1 MKVKDL
7 IKELQL
13 LDQESMV
20 IVSGYEGGC
29 SEVSSAT
36 QKQIALNVHY
46 VNSWNYGPHEI
57 IDDDFHQAQY
67 PETRYK
73 LEQAVYLS

>member
-7 IKELQL
+7 LKQLQE
-13 LDQESMV
+13 LDQEAMV
-20 IVSGYEGGC
+20 VISGYEGGC

-36 QKQIALNVHY
+36 QKQIALDVHK
-46 VNSWNYGPHEI
+46 SWYYGSHEI
-57 IDDDFHQAQY
+57 VEDDYQC
-67 PETRYK
+67 PENRYK

>member
-20 IVSGYEGGC
+20 IISGYEGGY
-29 SEVSSAT
+29 SEVSSAD
-36 QKQIALNVHY
+36 QKQIALDVHK
-46 VNSWNYGPHEI
+46 SWYYGRHEI
-57 IDDDFHQAQY
+57 VEDYHKAEY
-67 PETRYK
+67 PETLYK

>member
-20 IVSGYEGGC
+20 VISGYEGGC

-36 QKQIALNVHY
+36 QKQIALDVHK
-46 VNSWNYGPHEI
+46 SWYYGSHELI
-57 IDDDFHQAQY
+57 EDDYHKAQY
-67 PETRYK
+67 PVTRYK

>member
-20 IVSGYEGGC
+20 VISGYEGGYN
-29 SEVSSAT
+29 EISSAD
-36 QKQIALNVHY
+36 QKQIALD
-46 VNSWNYGPHEI
+46 VNTSWYYGCHEI
-57 IDDDFHQAQY
+57 VEDDYHKAKY

>member
-7 IKELQL
+7 LKQLQE

-20 IVSGYEGGC
+20 IISGYEGGYN
-29 SEVSSAT
+29 EVSSADP
-36 QKQIALNVHY
+36 KQIALNV
-46 VNSWNYGPHEI
+46 NTSWYYGCHEI
-57 IDDDFHQAQY
+57 VEDYHKAQY

>member
-7 IKELQL
+7 LKQLQE

-20 IVSGYEGGC
+20 IISGYEGGYN
-29 SEVSSAT
+29 EVSSADP
-36 QKQIALNVHY
+36 KQIALD
-46 VNSWNYGPHEI
+46 VNTSWYYGCHEI
-57 IDDDFHQAQY
+57 VEDDSRKAQY

>member
-7 IKELQL
+7 IKELQE

-20 IVSGYEGGC
+20 IISGYEGGY
-29 SEVSSAT
+29 SEVSSAA
-36 QKQIALNVHY
+36 QKQIALGVHK
-46 VNSWNYGPHEI
+46 SWYYGSHEI
-57 IDDDFHQAQY
+57 IEDDYHKSEY